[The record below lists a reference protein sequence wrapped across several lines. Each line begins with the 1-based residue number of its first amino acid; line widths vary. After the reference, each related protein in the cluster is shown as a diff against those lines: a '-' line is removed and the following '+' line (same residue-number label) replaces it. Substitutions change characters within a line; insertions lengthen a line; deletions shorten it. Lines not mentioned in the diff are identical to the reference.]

1 MKYLLILLTV
11 FVLSCENTE
20 LIKCQ
25 QDSLVTRDSL
35 NNIIAGCETALIECK
50 LQSDTLKENWVKC
63 QFDKTVLEGKV
74 TTLNGSVKSLKN
86 EIKLL
91 KDANYIISKEGVNS
105 YLASVQTQ
113 ITEAEKALFE
123 LGQIVEVDV
132 SEAVKVTT
140 ANLNF
145 LKGQRKSIGDLFGIQ
160 VESR

>member
-1 MKYLLILLTV
+1 MKYLFILLTV

-25 QDSLVTRDSL
+25 EDSLVTKDSL

-50 LQSDTLKENWVKC
+50 LQSDTLKEDLAKC
-63 QFDKTVLEGKV
+63 QFDTNVLNSKV

-86 EIKLL
+86 ELKLL

-113 ITEAEKALFE
+113 ITEAETALFE
-123 LGQIVEVDV
+123 LGQLVEVDV

-145 LKGQRKSIGDLFGIQ
+145 LRGQRKAIGDLFGIQ
-160 VESR
+160 VQQ